1 MKNNAIK
8 TPAICGAMAATTLLL
23 SASLLT
29 LAEEATDYGSIEP
42 DGTVI
47 VPSFRLPPSEYLS
60 EQARKALPRTAID
73 MEAPMRDL
81 LNAGKAG
88 EARAH
93 IPKIMAPRHKVLKDM
108 YKVDTREGT
117 IGGIQA
123 FYATP
128 VNGVPRANR
137 DKILLNLPGGG
148 FVMGHAGG
156 TGMTESIPLAGLAQ
170 VEIVSITYRQA
181 PETTFPAASEDV
193 ARVYRE
199 LLKTHEP
206 ENIGIFG
213 CSAGGALAAQSMAW
227 FLKEKLPLP
236 AAIGIFCASADAR
249 WEGDSRYFGR
259 PFHALPP
266 RGVGR
271 LYLEGVDITDP
282 LVSPIMSPDILKRFP
297 PTLLVTA
304 TRAGEMSSAVNTHKE
319 LIKAGVDADLHIWDG
334 LGHAFF
340 YDPSIPESREAFDVM
355 TDFFS
360 KHLHLK

>member
-1 MKNNAIK
+1 MKNSRQIAH
-8 TPAICGAMAATTLLL
+8 TMGRTLAAMALAL
-23 SASLLT
+23 SASQLT

-42 DGTVI
+42 DGTVV
-47 VPSFRLPPSEYLS
+47 VPSFKLPPSLYLS
-60 EQARKALPRTAID
+60 EEARKALPRT
-73 MEAPMRDL
+73 PV
-81 LNAGKAG
+81 
-88 EARAH
+88 
-93 IPKIMAPRHKVLKDM
+93 PRHKVLKEM

-117 IGGIQA
+117 IAGIQA

-128 VNGVPRANR
+128 ANGVPKANR

-181 PETTFPAASEDV
+181 PEATFPAASEDV

-199 LLKTHEP
+199 LLKTYKP
-206 ENIGIFG
+206 GNIGIFG

-227 FLKEKLPLP
+227 FLKENLPLP
-236 AAIGIFCASADAR
+236 GAIGIFCASADAR
-249 WEGDSRYFGR
+249 WEGDSRYFDR

-266 RGVGR
+266 RGIDR
-271 LYLEGVDITDP
+271 LYLAGVDTSDS
-282 LVSPIMSPDILKRFP
+282 LVSPVTSPDILKQFP

-304 TRAGEMSSAVNTHKE
+304 TRAGEMSSAVNTHRE

-355 TDFFS
+355 THFFS
-360 KHLHLK
+360 KHLHLE